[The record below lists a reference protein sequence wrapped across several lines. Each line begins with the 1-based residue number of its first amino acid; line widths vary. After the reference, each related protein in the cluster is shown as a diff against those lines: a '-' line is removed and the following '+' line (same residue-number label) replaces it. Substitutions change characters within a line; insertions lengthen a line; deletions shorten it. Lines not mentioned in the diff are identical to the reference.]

1 MSTFYLM
8 PPRPVFEDSLA
19 QFLQT
24 WLPGLAVPA
33 RAGADVTDLLQS
45 DLERRAIAFLV
56 FREDLP
62 DDAEPTDALRDG
74 FGAEAGDRVI
84 EMHLAGRSG
93 EVVARSWTVG
103 GVSAT

>member
-8 PPRPVFEDSLA
+8 PPRPVFAETLA

-24 WLPGLAVPA
+24 WLPGLSVPA
-33 RAGADVTDLLQS
+33 DAAAEVSDLLQIG
-45 DLERRAIAFLV
+45 LEKRATAFLV

-62 DDAEPTDALRDG
+62 DGADPAAALRDG

-84 EMHLAGRSG
+84 EMRLGGRPGEAG
-93 EVVARSWTVG
+93 ARSWTAG
-103 GVSAT
+103 SVSAV

>member
-8 PPRPVFEDSLA
+8 PPRPVFAESLS

-24 WLPGLAVPA
+24 WLPGLPVPA
-33 RAGADVTDLLQS
+33 DAGMEVTEVLQTG
-45 DLERRAIAFLV
+45 LELRDNAYLV

-62 DDAEPTDALRDG
+62 DDADAAAALRDG
-74 FGAEAGDRVI
+74 FGAEDGDRVI
-84 EMHLAGRSG
+84 EMHLSGRSG

-103 GVSAT
+103 GVAAA